1 MQHYFS
7 SVPFSLTAS
16 FVLPE
21 ETYRHIA
28 TVMRMQAG
36 DQVELVHPDRR
47 CYVAELEE
55 VSPHRITGHVVREV
69 TRPVELP
76 VEVTITCGV
85 PKKNKAEWIVQKG
98 TELGATH
105 FVFCDSQ
112 YAVAKW
118 QASKQ
123 ARKVERLQK
132 IVQGA
137 AEQSHRLVIPTV
149 EYVPGIEA
157 VATQEY
163 AVKLVAYEEEAKQG
177 EVTRLG
183 QQVRALIPKNTVNV
197 VIGPEGG
204 LAPAE
209 VTALQRAGYTAVGL
223 GPRILRAE
231 TAPLYV
237 LAALSYATE
246 LTPGTRMGVLEDK

>member
-1 MQHYFS
+1 M
-7 SVPFSLTAS
+7 
-16 FVLPE
+16 
-21 ETYRHIA
+21 
-28 TVMRMQAG
+28 
-36 DQVELVHPDRR
+36 
-47 CYVAELEE
+47 
-55 VSPHRITGHVVREV
+55 
-69 TRPVELP
+69 
-76 VEVTITCGV
+76 
-85 PKKNKAEWIVQKG
+85 QKG

-123 ARKVERLQK
+123 ARKVDRLQK

-149 EYVPGIEA
+149 EYVPGIKA

-183 QQVRALIPKNTVNV
+183 QQVQALMPKDTVNV

-209 VTALQRAGYTAVGL
+209 VHSTATGGL
-223 GPRILRAE
+223 HGSGIRSANFYGPKPRRC
-231 TAPLYV
+231 T
-237 LAALSYATE
+237 S
-246 LTPGTRMGVLEDK
+246 